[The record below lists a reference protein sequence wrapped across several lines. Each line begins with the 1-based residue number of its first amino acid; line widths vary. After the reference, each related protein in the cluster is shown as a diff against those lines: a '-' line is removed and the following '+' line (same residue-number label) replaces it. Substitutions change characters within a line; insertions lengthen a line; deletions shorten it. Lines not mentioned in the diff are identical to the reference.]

1 MAARVATA
9 RIVFFMKIY
18 PIKYIG
24 LDLLSCEA
32 IRKPKAIAL
41 EACTFKAELL
51 P

>member
-1 MAARVATA
+1 
-9 RIVFFMKIY
+9 MKIY